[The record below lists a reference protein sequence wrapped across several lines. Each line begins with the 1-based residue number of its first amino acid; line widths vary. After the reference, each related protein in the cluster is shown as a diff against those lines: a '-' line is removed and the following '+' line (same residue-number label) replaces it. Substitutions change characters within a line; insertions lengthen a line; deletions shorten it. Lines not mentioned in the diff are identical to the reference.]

1 MLKQGVWYEISTR
14 VNNREPLFRGG
25 QAPALFDRVFR
36 ETAHRF
42 VFAVRGLSLAGDRLA
57 FYIRPADGFELPAI
71 MKWLKQTFA
80 QRNNRD
86 NGRTGHLWGDR
97 YRSRILEGEPPDG
110 GEAGAAADVP
120 PAHGVRPRSG
130 KRIAGRKAA
139 GAPSD
144 RNRVR
149 PRNGKRLAGRKA
161 AGAPSAHGVR
171 PRSKERAAGAAFS
184 RLYPLPVAPEPG

>member
-1 MLKQGVWYEISTR
+1 EISTR

-25 QAPALFDRVFR
+25 RAPALFDRVFR

-57 FYIRPADGFELPAI
+57 FYIKPADGFELPAI

-80 QRNNRD
+80 IRYNRD

-110 GEAGAAADVP
+110 GEAGEEEAGDFPACGVRHRSGKRASGPAAAGTP
-120 PAHGVRPRSG
+120 PAHG
-130 KRIAGRKAA
+130 
-139 GAPSD
+139 
-144 RNRVR
+144 
-149 PRNGKRLAGRKA
+149 
-161 AGAPSAHGVR
+161 GVR
-171 PRSKERAAGAAFS
+171 PHRRKRTAGAAFF
-184 RLYPLPVAPEPG
+184 RLYALPVAPAPG

>member
-25 QAPALFDRVFR
+25 LAPALFNRVFR

-80 QRNNRD
+80 IRYNRD

-110 GEAGAAADVP
+110 GEAGEAAGDF
-120 PAHGVRPRSG
+120 PACGVRPRSG
-130 KRIAGRKAA
+130 KRLAGHAAA
-139 GAPSD
+139 GVPPA
-144 RNRVR
+144 RRVR
-149 PRNGKRLAGRKA
+149 HHRGKRLAGRAA
-161 AGAPSAHGVR
+161 AGGSPARCGV
-171 PRSKERAAGAAFS
+171 
-184 RLYPLPVAPEPG
+184 

>member
-25 QAPALFDRVFR
+25 RTPALFDRVFR
-36 ETAHRF
+36 ETARRF

-80 QRNNRD
+80 IRYNRD

-97 YRSRILEGEPPDG
+97 YWSRILEGEPPDCG
-110 GEAGAAADVP
+110 VRPVTRQRLAGHAAAGAP
-120 PAHGVRPRSG
+120 PAHGVRPHRG
-130 KRIAGRKAA
+130 KRAS
-139 GAPSD
+139 GATFF
-144 RNRVR
+144 
-149 PRNGKRLAGRKA
+149 RL
-161 AGAPSAHGVR
+161 
-171 PRSKERAAGAAFS
+171 F
-184 RLYPLPVAPEPG
+184 PLPVAPAPG

>member
-25 QAPALFDRVFR
+25 WAPALFDRVFR

-42 VFAVRGLSLAGDRLA
+42 VFAVRGLILAGDRLA

-80 QRNNRD
+80 IRYNRD

-110 GEAGAAADVP
+110 GEAGEEAAGVP
-120 PAHGVRPRSG
+120 PARGVRPVIG
-130 KRIAGRKAA
+130 Q
-139 GAPSD
+139 
-144 RNRVR
+144 
-149 PRNGKRLAGRKA
+149 RLAGRMA
-161 AGAPSAHGVR
+161 AGVPQYGGRVR
-171 PRSKERAAGAAFS
+171 PHRGKRTAGAAVF
-184 RLYPLPVAPEPG
+184 RLYPLPVAPESG

>member
-36 ETAHRF
+36 ETTHRF

-57 FYIRPADGFELPAI
+57 FYIKPADGFELPAI

-80 QRNNRD
+80 QRYNRD

-97 YRSRILEGEPPDG
+97 YWSRILGGEPPDG
-110 GEAGAAADVP
+110 GEAGAGP
-120 PAHGVRPRSG
+120 PTHGVRPHSG
-130 KRIAGRKAA
+130 KRPAGRTAA
-139 GAPSD
+139 G
-144 RNRVR
+144 
-149 PRNGKRLAGRKA
+149 G
-161 AGAPSAHGVR
+161 PSAHGVR
-171 PRSKERAAGAAFS
+171 PHRGKRAVGAVFS
-184 RLYPLPVAPEPG
+184 RLYPLPVAPAPG

>member
-25 QAPALFDRVFR
+25 RAPALFDRVFR
-36 ETAHRF
+36 ETANRF

-71 MKWLKQTFA
+71 MKWLKRTFA
-80 QRNNRD
+80 IRYNRD

-110 GEAGAAADVP
+110 GEAGAAGAEVP
-120 PAHGVRPRSG
+120 PACGVRPVTTRRPAGRTAAGAPPDGGRVRPRSG
-130 KRIAGRKAA
+130 K
-139 GAPSD
+139 
-144 RNRVR
+144 
-149 PRNGKRLAGRKA
+149 
-161 AGAPSAHGVR
+161 
-171 PRSKERAAGAAFS
+171 RAAGAAFS
-184 RLYPLPVAPEPG
+184 RLYPLTVAPAPG

>member
-25 QAPALFDRVFR
+25 RAPALFDRVFR

-57 FYIRPADGFELPAI
+57 FYIKPADGFELPAI

-80 QRNNRD
+80 IRYNRD
-86 NGRTGHLWGDR
+86 SGRTGHLWGDR

-110 GEAGAAADVP
+110 GEAGEAAGSLPACGVRHHSGKRLAGHAAAGAS
-120 PAHGVRPRSG
+120 PALGVRPRSG
-130 KRIAGRKAA
+130 K
-139 GAPSD
+139 
-144 RNRVR
+144 
-149 PRNGKRLAGRKA
+149 
-161 AGAPSAHGVR
+161 
-171 PRSKERAAGAAFS
+171 RAAGAAFS
-184 RLYPLPVAPEPG
+184 RLYPLPVAPAPG

>member
-14 VNNREPLFRGG
+14 VNNREPLFRWG
-25 QAPALFDRVFR
+25 QALALFDRVFR

-57 FYIRPADGFELPAI
+57 FYLRPADGFELPAI

-80 QRNNRD
+80 QRYNRD

-110 GEAGAAADVP
+110 GEEAAGVP
-120 PAHGVRPRSG
+120 PARGVRPIIRQ
-130 KRIAGRKAA
+130 
-139 GAPSD
+139 
-144 RNRVR
+144 
-149 PRNGKRLAGRKA
+149 RLAGRAA
-161 AGAPSAHGVR
+161 AGGLSARRVR
-171 PRSKERAAGAAFS
+171 PHSGKRAAGPAFF
-184 RLYPLPVAPEPG
+184 RLYPLSAVPAPG

>member
-36 ETAHRF
+36 ETARRF
-42 VFAVRGLSLAGDRLA
+42 AFAVRGLSLAGDQLA

-80 QRNNRD
+80 QRYNRD

-110 GEAGAAADVP
+110 GEAASGP
-120 PAHGVRPRSG
+120 PSHGVRPR
-130 KRIAGRKAA
+130 
-139 GAPSD
+139 
-144 RNRVR
+144 
-149 PRNGKRLAGRKA
+149 NGQRLAGRAA
-161 AGAPSAHGVR
+161 AGGPPARRVR
-171 PRSKERAAGAAFS
+171 PPRVKRADGPAFF
-184 RLYPLPVAPEPG
+184 RLSPLPATPEPG

>member
-25 QAPALFDRVFR
+25 RAPALFDRVFR

-80 QRNNRD
+80 IRYNRD
-86 NGRTGHLWGDR
+86 SGRTGHLWGDR
-97 YRSRILEGEPPDG
+97 YWSRILEGEPPDG
-110 GEAGAAADVP
+110 GEAGEEEAGVP

-130 KRIAGRKAA
+130 KR
-139 GAPSD
+139 
-144 RNRVR
+144 
-149 PRNGKRLAGRKA
+149 LAGRAA
-161 AGAPSAHGVR
+161 AGGPPAHGVR
-171 PRSKERAAGAAFS
+171 PHSRERASGAAFF
-184 RLYPLPVAPEPG
+184 RPYHLPVAPAPG